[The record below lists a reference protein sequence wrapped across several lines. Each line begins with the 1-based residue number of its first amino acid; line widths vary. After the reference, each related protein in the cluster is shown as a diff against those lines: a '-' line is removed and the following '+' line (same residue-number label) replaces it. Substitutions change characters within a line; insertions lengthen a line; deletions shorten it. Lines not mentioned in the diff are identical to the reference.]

1 MNETFVLIAVF
12 IAVLIPAFGILA
24 AIQSRAELKKNLED
38 KPAKSTA
45 LSSAQLDEALGT
57 ENSKMRYYLSVMQ
70 DGQKNSL
77 PMRLIQAGFLSPAAI
92 WWFMVVRI
100 LVVVAILVA
109 SQAIFSILL
118 PTVTTS
124 VVILIGM
131 TLGGC
136 AFILTSA
143 VLESMGKKRMREF
156 KKLFPDFMDLL
167 LVCIDAGLSI
177 EAALD
182 RVTREFLQTTPDFG
196 VQLSIIGLE
205 IRAGLPLHQAISN
218 FSGRIDL
225 EEARVLAVLFRQSEE
240 LGSSMSK
247 TLRSFSKEM
256 RDLRIIR
263 AEEKANALPVK
274 MLFPMALFM
283 FPVNLIIVLVPIIIV
298 IMALITGL
306 APGG

>member
-1 MNETFVLIAVF
+1 
-12 IAVLIPAFGILA
+12 
-24 AIQSRAELKKNLED
+24 
-38 KPAKSTA
+38 
-45 LSSAQLDEALGT
+45 
-57 ENSKMRYYLSVMQ
+57 MRYYLSVMQ
-70 DGQKNSL
+70 EGQQNSL
-77 PMRLIQAGFLSPAAI
+77 PMRLIQAGFLSSAAI
-92 WWFMVVRI
+92 WWFMVIRV
-100 LVVVAILVA
+100 LVVIAILVIT
-109 SQAIFSILL
+109 QAFFTILF
-118 PTVTTS
+118 PKVTTS
-124 VVILIGM
+124 LVIFIGL

-182 RVTREFLQTTPDFG
+182 RVTREFLQTTLDFG

-205 IRAGLPLHQAISN
+205 IRAGLPLHQALSN
-218 FSGRIDL
+218 FSERIDL

-256 RDLRIIR
+256 RELRIIR

-283 FPVNLIIVLVPIIIV
+283 FPVNLVIVLVPILIV
-298 IMALITGL
+298 IMSVLSGL
-306 APGG
+306 TPQ